1 MKISIITVVRDGAA
15 TINDA
20 VDSVLNQTH
29 KDLEYIVVDG
39 ASSDGTKDILRS
51 YGNKIDKLI
60 SEQDM
65 GLYDAMNKGIGLA
78 TGEIIGFLHCD
89 DLYIDNEVL
98 SKVSIEFENNSSL
111 DACYSDLIY
120 THKLNTSKIIRYWKS
135 SKYIPG
141 SFSKG
146 WSPPHPTFFVNR
158 KIYEKFGTFDLQY
171 SISSDT
177 DLMIRLFEVHKINA
191 VYIPQLWVKMRMG
204 GISTRIKNLVRQ
216 NKEVLSALDKHN
228 LPINIF
234 IFFAHK
240 IISRAIQ
247 LFQRPIS

>member
-1 MKISIITVVRDGAA
+1 MKISIITVVRNSVA
-15 TINDA
+15 TINDTI
-20 VDSVLNQTH
+20 DSVLNQTH

-39 ASSDGTKDILRS
+39 VSTDGTIDVIRS

-78 TGEIIGFLHCD
+78 TGDIIGFLHSD
-89 DLYIDNEVL
+89 DLYTDNEVL

-111 DACYSDLIY
+111 DACYSDLVY
-120 THKLNTSKIIRYWKS
+120 THQLNTSKIVRYWKS

-158 KIYEKFGTFDLQY
+158 KIYEKFGKFDLKY
-171 SISSDT
+171 SISSDI
-177 DLMIRLFEVHKINA
+177 DLMIRLLEVHKINA
-191 VYIPQLWVKMRMG
+191 VYVPQLWVKMRMG
-204 GISTRIKNLVRQ
+204 GISTKIKNLIKQ
-216 NKEVLSALDKHN
+216 NIEVLSVLKKHN
-228 LPINIF
+228 LPKNIF
-234 IFFAHK
+234 IFFIHK
-240 IISRAIQ
+240 IISRAKQ
-247 LFQRPIS
+247 LLQRPIS